1 MAARLVR
8 RVFLLA
14 AMMVMAAGLA
24 GGFAQASVLGRA
36 DGASGSAQTGSAALL
51 AATPSQVPG
60 SPTPSVVPPTTAA
73 PTTSAPAPPPSPTS
87 APPTTSSP
95 SPSISGSPAANSHS
109 FNLVYLWIALAVIVV
124 LVLIAVISSVARG
137 RSAQRRAWR
146 AQATDAYNRGS
157 GLFQEIQ
164 GAVQANQYRDPNA
177 GARWSNVQARA
188 EELTGILNRLRS
200 SAPGEY
206 EKAQVDNAVT
216 ALDALRAASQAND
229 PAAASRLQARLRD
242 FEDAMQG
249 LREER

>member
-8 RVFLLA
+8 RAFLLA

-36 DGASGSAQTGSAALL
+36 EGSSGSAQSGPAALL

-60 SPTPSVVPPTTAA
+60 SPTPSVVPTTAA

-95 SPSISGSPAANSHS
+95 SPSISGSPAANSSS
-109 FNLVYLWIALAVIVV
+109 FNLVYLWIALAVIVA

-164 GAVQANQYRDPNA
+164 GAVQANQYRDPNT